1 MEQQHRLGAA
11 AAALVDPGWMSTDL
25 NVVAHD
31 IPLSLI

>member
-1 MEQQHRLGAA
+1 MEQQHRFGA
-11 AAALVDPGWMSTDL
+11 AAALVDPGWMCTDL